1 MLKWNCK
8 SGCCDARSQQPLL
21 FYTKNTP
28 RSPCG
33 ERGAKTKLVF
43 YCGKIPAKQVL
54 CSRRSKVSASRP
66 YAPDTR
72 GVCFQG
78 PSRALW
84 YFKHPARRGSRAAAG
99 EGMKSEVCANA
110 RLHVHHALF
119 RAAGPQFRTAA
130 LRSNRQCG
138 AAAPLICGSWVPP
151 WLRPGGCRRNAYL
164 YRSTSLVRWV

>member
-1 MLKWNCK
+1 MFFFAG
-8 SGCCDARSQQPLL
+8 SFVFYYILL
-21 FYTKNTP
+21 PECLSNLQRLPEHGSVHRPFWTKNTP

-43 YCGKIPAKQVL
+43 TAARSLQKQVL

-84 YFKHPARRGSRAAAG
+84 YLISR
-99 EGMKSEVCANA
+99 
-110 RLHVHHALF
+110 
-119 RAAGPQFRTAA
+119 
-130 LRSNRQCG
+130 CG
-138 AAAPLICGSWVPP
+138 ASHGTKH
-151 WLRPGGCRRNAYL
+151 RPGSEISQNACGGCCTSAHRLLGWMRFSAS
-164 YRSTSLVRWV
+164 YRCIAQ

>member
-1 MLKWNCK
+1 MSELNLYRINNFYSPKRKARNIRRC
-8 SGCCDARSQQPLL
+8 SGLRI
-21 FYTKNTP
+21 FTERVYTKNTP

-43 YCGKIPAKQVL
+43 TAARSLQKQVL

-84 YFKHPARRGSRAAAG
+84 YFKHPAPCGSMPQ
-99 EGMKSEVCANA
+99 ESVGMKSEF
-110 RLHVHHALF
+110 RLQKRKRCTFFCLEFQLSPATVSHCCVA
-119 RAAGPQFRTAA
+119 Q
-130 LRSNRQCG
+130 
-138 AAAPLICGSWVPP
+138 
-151 WLRPGGCRRNAYL
+151 
-164 YRSTSLVRWV
+164 